1 MTRKE
6 YVKVQVDFL
15 KMMMSTI
22 VGVMFAISIYNLQ
35 TSGANLVN
43 VTISIVIT
51 GIVSIAV
58 YLVYN
63 EYLKELKEMH
73 KDEWEILRHL
83 YLFDYVQSTSF
94 FRQTPAKNQGGYTL
108 LLAPW

>member
-35 TSGANLVN
+35 TSGANFVN

-63 EYLKELKEMH
+63 KYLNELREMH
-73 KDEWEILRHL
+73 KDE
-83 YLFDYVQSTSF
+83 
-94 FRQTPAKNQGGYTL
+94 
-108 LLAPW
+108 